1 MISTTNTDQGLAG
14 VAALIIFI
22 ALVLVGAITAA
33 VILDVAGSLE
43 QQAAQTGEEATE
55 QISSTLQIYERTA
68 QVDTSSPPSVS
79 RVEFILGVAPGTSAV
94 NLDNL
99 LITMTTQNDRFDLI
113 SEDSSASLTDPSN
126 DADNVFNISE
136 VTTST
141 GDNILR
147 GSQQRYNIT
156 VKSGDGPNRPDFD
169 AGQNIQITFT
179 SGAGGQA
186 FQQIRIPN
194 TIDSSRQAIR
204 L

>member
-1 MISTTNTDQGLAG
+1 MIGSKNTDQGLAG

-68 QVDTSSPPSVS
+68 TVDTATSPPSVEQ
-79 RVEFILGVAPGTSAV
+79 VEFVLGVAPGTSAV

-113 SEDSSASLTDPSN
+113 SEDTSASPSAN

-136 VTTST
+136 ITTAT
-141 GDNILR
+141 GDNVLR
-147 GSQQRYNIT
+147 GPQQRYNIT
-156 VKSGDGPNRPDFD
+156 VKSGPGPNRPDFD
-169 AGQNIQITFT
+169 PGQSIQVTFT
-179 SGAGGQA
+179 SGPGGQA
-186 FQQIRIPN
+186 FQQLRIPN